1 MVCLYASSIDTVSR
15 EEVNGLS
22 RSYCGQPVYAPTL
35 QSISQG
41 TLQMEREVLDGH
53 GEDESNNGSLHK
65 QDNIQVFDMVQ
76 MRFVI
81 QEHSNP

>member
-1 MVCLYASSIDTVSR
+1 
-15 EEVNGLS
+15 
-22 RSYCGQPVYAPTL
+22 
-35 QSISQG
+35 
-41 TLQMEREVLDGH
+41 MEREVLDGH